1 MKKPEELTAKGL
13 FDETKL
19 KNLEKDERN
28 ALEKLIQQM
37 SYVNN
42 KDFTNSVRE
51 FFKSNKGEIKFTGIF
66 TASELESLEKGL
78 DKLGYK
84 LTFSIISSDD
94 GQIQKWYKYTNRDP
108 ASDVKNFINFMNGG
122 SVAFELSTGKET
134 SKEPNIKKKDDGL
147 QYVVL
152 DISSLQKKVD
162 NAQSELEKLK
172 SGYEKSKVTTSL
184 DNQYKEEVKKE
195 VIEQQSDGALQKALN
210 QIKNIQV
217 EIGGKPTKL
226 GEIPATQS
234 KLKELEEGLGEGKSL
249 SFTMKENSVMMDN
262 LKEIAKYWAGKN
274 VKEEKVSNNKY
285 KFTGEGGSYEV
296 KYENGKYIITRL
308 QFTQVKEEKQE
319 TQNIFSEELI
329 INGINFNKVDTDGK
343 YKIQKLLE
351 GREVEYSYKNFLEI
365 KDTLLKEINRRT
377 GRTYKYAED
386 YPNLV
391 PGTTKYRV
399 KLELVSDEKSDSSST
414 QPPAGMQKTNR
425 NI

>member
-1 MKKPEELTAKGL
+1 MLILFELAMKKPEELTAKGL

-42 KDFTNSVRE
+42 KDFIDSVRE

-162 NAQSELEKLK
+162 NAQ
-172 SGYEKSKVTTSL
+172 
-184 DNQYKEEVKKE
+184 
-195 VIEQQSDGALQKALN
+195 
-210 QIKNIQV
+210 
-217 EIGGKPTKL
+217 
-226 GEIPATQS
+226 
-234 KLKELEEGLGEGKSL
+234 
-249 SFTMKENSVMMDN
+249 
-262 LKEIAKYWAGKN
+262 
-274 VKEEKVSNNKY
+274 
-285 KFTGEGGSYEV
+285 
-296 KYENGKYIITRL
+296 
-308 QFTQVKEEKQE
+308 
-319 TQNIFSEELI
+319 
-329 INGINFNKVDTDGK
+329 
-343 YKIQKLLE
+343 
-351 GREVEYSYKNFLEI
+351 
-365 KDTLLKEINRRT
+365 
-377 GRTYKYAED
+377 
-386 YPNLV
+386 
-391 PGTTKYRV
+391 
-399 KLELVSDEKSDSSST
+399 
-414 QPPAGMQKTNR
+414 
-425 NI
+425 

>member
-1 MKKPEELTAKGL
+1 
-13 FDETKL
+13 
-19 KNLEKDERN
+19 
-28 ALEKLIQQM
+28 
-37 SYVNN
+37 
-42 KDFTNSVRE
+42 
-51 FFKSNKGEIKFTGIF
+51 
-66 TASELESLEKGL
+66 
-78 DKLGYK
+78 
-84 LTFSIISSDD
+84 
-94 GQIQKWYKYTNRDP
+94 
-108 ASDVKNFINFMNGG
+108 
-122 SVAFELSTGKET
+122 
-134 SKEPNIKKKDDGL
+134 
-147 QYVVL
+147 
-152 DISSLQKKVD
+152 
-162 NAQSELEKLK
+162 
-172 SGYEKSKVTTSL
+172 
-184 DNQYKEEVKKE
+184 
-195 VIEQQSDGALQKALN
+195 
-210 QIKNIQV
+210 
-217 EIGGKPTKL
+217 
-226 GEIPATQS
+226 
-234 KLKELEEGLGEGKSL
+234 KSL